1 LSNSI
6 QQLPDQLRE
15 DCIRG
20 EAGSQKKLYY
30 NFYGFAMGICLRYA
44 RDRDEAVEILND
56 GFYKVLTRL
65 DKYDPSKPFLPWLSR
80 IMTNTAIDHYRSE
93 LKHPI
98 GSDITELEI
107 QSEEADIQS
116 KLNYDDLIRIVQ
128 TLPTGYR
135 TVFNLF
141 AIDGYTHEEIGE
153 QLGISVGTSK
163 SNLFKARQKLRSM
176 LETSKNLT
184 EISTEQRAVIINNEQ
199 FEPKQDRQLF
209 QAGAKFSS

>member
-1 LSNSI
+1 MSNSI

>member
-6 QQLPDQLRE
+6 EQLPHQLRE
-15 DCIRG
+15 ECIRG
-20 EAGSQKKLYY
+20 IAGSQKKLYY

-44 RDRDEAVEILND
+44 RDRDEAVQILND

-65 DKYDPSKPFLPWLSR
+65 EQYDPSKPFLPWLSR

-98 GSDITELEI
+98 ASDLAELEI
-107 QSEEADIQS
+107 QGKEADIQS
-116 KLNYDDLIRIVQ
+116 KLNYDDLIKIIQ
-128 TLPTGYR
+128 TLPPGYR

-141 AIDGYTHEEIGE
+141 AIDGYTHEEIAE

-176 LETSKNLT
+176 LETNDKNT
-184 EISTEQRAVIINNEQ
+184 EINTGQNTAKIFNEQ
-199 FEPKQDRQLF
+199 FEPKQDRQIF
-209 QAGAKFSS
+209 QAGA